1 MRREIK
7 MQNLKFF
14 LPSSKDLI
22 FFWPQLKELSIAWDF
37 WSLDSMEES
46 MQSTESVI
54 FFVELDENLVGFSFW
69 KRAFDEA
76 ELLYLYVREGFR
88 GKAIGH
94 QLLNYSYS
102 HLASQGVRSIFLE
115 VRPSNEGAIKLYV
128 RNGFKEIARRKGY
141 YSNGEDCLVMMK
153 GLIK

>member
-1 MRREIK
+1 
-7 MQNLKFF
+7 
-14 LPSSKDLI
+14 
-22 FFWPQLKELSIAWDF
+22 
-37 WSLDSMEES
+37 MEEF
-46 MQSTESVI
+46 MKSTESAI
-54 FFVELDENLVGFSFW
+54 FFVELDKNLVGISFW
-69 KRAFDEA
+69 KKAFDEA

-94 QLLNYSYS
+94 QLLNFSYS
-102 HLASQGVRSIFLE
+102 QLASQGVRSIFLE

-128 RNGFKEIARRKGY
+128 TNGFKEIARRKGY